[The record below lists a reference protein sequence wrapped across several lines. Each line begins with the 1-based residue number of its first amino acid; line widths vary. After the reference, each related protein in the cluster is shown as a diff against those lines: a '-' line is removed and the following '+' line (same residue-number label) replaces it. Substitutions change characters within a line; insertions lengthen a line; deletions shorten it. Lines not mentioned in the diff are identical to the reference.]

1 MELRIEKLD
10 HKGRG
15 IAHLDGKVFFVEN
28 ALPDEVV
35 LAEEISSKAG
45 YSEARV
51 LNHIEKSDN
60 RIKSKCPIYE
70 ECGGCHLRHMSY
82 DDGIEFK
89 KNKVKEIFAKY
100 ASISPEIAVIKSKNR
115 DFYRN
120 KIELHVH
127 DGVYGFYKKG
137 SHDLVECDR
146 CLNAEEAIN
155 VILRSTNLLHMNEGK
170 ITIKCNYNGEI
181 ILVIESIEKPEIEIE
196 RLREKVKL
204 VGIILNGEPI
214 FGADHFIEIVGGL
227 LFKETYDS
235 FFQINREVNEN
246 LFNIIRENV
255 SDGATVLDICCGVGT
270 LSLVAA
276 KKAKT
281 VYGIE
286 IVENSI
292 KDALINAKMNKIENV
307 NFILG
312 DAFNAIDKIQD
323 KIDAIIIDPPRSGL
337 TEKAISSILS
347 VNPEKVVYVS
357 CDPVTLA
364 RDLKGLNEKYAV
376 EKVYLLDMFPYT
388 YHVES
393 VSLLKLK
400 SVDK

>member
-15 IAHLDGKVFFVEN
+15 IGHFDGKVFFVEN
-28 ALPDEVV
+28 ALPGEVV
-35 LAEEISSKAG
+35 EVEETSSKAG
-45 YSEARV
+45 YSEANV
-51 LNHIEKSDN
+51 LNYIEKSDQ
-60 RIKSKCPIYE
+60 RAKSKCSICE

-89 KNKVKEIFAKY
+89 KNKVKEILAKY
-100 ASISPEIAVIKSKNR
+100 ADLAPEITAIKSKNR

-127 DGVYGFYKKG
+127 EGVYGFYKKG
-137 SHDLVECDR
+137 SHDIVECDR

-155 VILRSTNLLHMNEGK
+155 VVLRSTNLLHMNEGK

-181 ILVIESIEKPEIEIE
+181 ILIIESLEKPQIEIE

-204 VGIILNGEPI
+204 VGIILNGETI
-214 FGADHFIEIVGGL
+214 FGADHFIEIIDGL

-235 FFQINREVNEN
+235 FFQINREINEN

-255 SDGATVLDICCGVGT
+255 PENSIVLDMCCGVGT

-292 KDALINAKMNKIENV
+292 KDALINSKMNKIENV

-312 DAFNAIDKIQD
+312 DAFTAIDKIQD
-323 KIDAIIIDPPRSGL
+323 QIDSIIIDPPRSGL
-337 TEKAISSILS
+337 TTEAISSILS
-347 VNPEKVVYVS
+347 MNPERVIYVS

-364 RDLKGLNEKYAV
+364 RDLKGLSEKYSV

-393 VSLLKLK
+393 VCILKRR
-400 SVDK
+400 